1 MQMRP
6 DLQIQSIIKSL
17 TDVVLP
23 ALDPDNK
30 LAQEQSRLIVGLLGL
45 MARQL
50 PLQFRYDCDELSR
63 LLRFADDLQGA
74 AGATDAALA
83 IERAR
88 GAQVLERAGA
98 DPGEVLRAVRELRA
112 STGALIS
119 RVFES
124 DDGAAQD
131 RVQKTVLAM
140 TSEQLLLERAW
151 LKSQGWEPDP
161 DAVPDIATLLRD
173 AA

>member
-6 DLQIQSIIKSL
+6 DIQIQSIIKSL

-45 MARQL
+45 MASQL

-63 LLRFADDLQGA
+63 LLRFADDLQRE
-74 AGATDAALA
+74 AGITDATLA
-83 IERAR
+83 AQRAR
-88 GAQVLERAGA
+88 GADVLERARSGP
-98 DPGEVLRAVRELRA
+98 DQVLQAVRDLRA

-119 RVFES
+119 RVFEG
-124 DDGAAQD
+124 DDAAAQD
-131 RVQKTVLAM
+131 RVQKAVLAM
-140 TSEQLLLERAW
+140 TSEQLLRERSW
-151 LKSQGWEPDP
+151 LKTQNWEPDP
-161 DAVPDIATLLRD
+161 ESVPPIETLLRD
-173 AA
+173 VA